1 VSAQKQIDL
10 RSDTVTRPT
19 PRMRQAMYEAEV
31 GDDVLQ
37 EDPTVNALEREAAE
51 RVGKEAALLVP
62 SGTFANQLALFTHCR
77 RGAEVILSDES
88 HIVQHEAGAAAIIAG
103 VQLRTFRLQNGLP
116 RWEDIEPSVR
126 KEENIHFPP
135 TGLIALENALSNG
148 EVLPLQSLEEICRG
162 ARRYRVPIHV
172 DGARIFNAAL
182 ALAVEA
188 SRLAGYADSLM
199 FCLSKGL
206 CAPVGSL
213 LTGTRE
219 FIAEAR
225 KKRKIMGG
233 GMRQAGILAAAGRV
247 ALQEMVERLGED
259 HQKAGQLAE
268 CFQRTG
274 LFEVK
279 PLPVKINMFFVRFRP
294 GEHKGKEARLVE
306 ELAGAGL
313 LTYPP
318 DDGWLR
324 FVTHHDVS
332 FEDIQTACRKVEQT
346 LSRFGK

>member
-1 VSAQKQIDL
+1 MSAQKLIDL

-116 RWEDIEPSVR
+116 RWQEIEPSIR
-126 KEENIHFPP
+126 KEENIHYPP

-148 EVLPLQSLEEICRG
+148 EVLSLQDQEQICRG
-162 ARRYRVPIHV
+162 AHQHRVPVHA

-182 ALAVEA
+182 ALRTEA
-188 SRLAGYADSLM
+188 PRLAGCVDSLM

-259 HQKAGQLAE
+259 HQKARLLGEA
-268 CFQRTG
+268 FQRTG
-274 LFEVK
+274 LFEVR
-279 PLPVKINMFFVRFRP
+279 PRPVKINMLFVRFLP
-294 GEHKGKEARLVE
+294 EEHRGKEARLVE
-306 ELAGAGL
+306 GLAAEGV

-318 DDGWLR
+318 EDGWLR
-324 FVTHHDVS
+324 FMTHHDVS
-332 FEDIQTACRKVEQT
+332 FEDIELACRKVEQAVT
-346 LSRFGK
+346 RLGA

>member
-1 VSAQKQIDL
+1 VIDL

-37 EDPTVNALEREAAE
+37 EDPTVNALEGEAAE
-51 RVGKEAALLVP
+51 RIGKEASLLVP

-77 RGAEVILSDES
+77 RGAEVILSDDS

-103 VQLRTFRLQNGLP
+103 VQLRTLRPKDGFQ
-116 RWEDIEPSVR
+116 RWEEIEPLVR
-126 KEENIHFPP
+126 KGENIHYPP
-135 TGLIALENALSNG
+135 TGLVALENALSNG
-148 EVLPLQSLEEICRG
+148 EVLPLPVLEEICRG
-162 ARRYRVPIHV
+162 TRLHHVPVHM

-182 ALAVEA
+182 ALKVEA
-188 SRLAGYADSLM
+188 SELAARVDSLM

-233 GMRQAGILAAAGRV
+233 GMRQAGVLAAAGRI
-247 ALQEMVERLGED
+247 ALKEMVERLAED
-259 HQKAGQLAE
+259 HEKARLLAE
-268 CFQRTG
+268 CFLRTG
-274 LFEVK
+274 LFEIR
-279 PLPVKINMFFVRFRP
+279 PRPVAINMFFVRFRP
-294 GEHKGKEARLVE
+294 DGLEGKEARLLE
-306 ELAGAGL
+306 ELAVGGV

-318 DDGWLR
+318 EDGWLR

-332 FEDIQTACRKVEQT
+332 FDDIQIACRQVEQAAT
-346 LSRFGK
+346 RLGA